1 MPSMWQKRQDSNPSH
16 SVLETE
22 NLVININVQAPKW
35 FMVNHQSSPLFA
47 QVTVKNFTASSLKA
61 GIFRCGGHALT
72 TPWHEP
78 LHDLMR
84 CGFAQQIKPNEV

>member
-22 NLVININVQAPKW
+22 ILVINIDVPAPKW

-47 QVTVKNFTASSLKA
+47 QVAVKNFYRQYPQSRYLSVRRTRLN
-61 GIFRCGGHALT
+61 HAL
-72 TPWHEP
+72 
-78 LHDLMR
+78 
-84 CGFAQQIKPNEV
+84 V

>member
-22 NLVININVQAPKW
+22 NLVINIDVQAPKW

-47 QVTVKNFTASSLKA
+47 QVSVSVAVKNFYRQYPQSRYLSLRRA
-61 GIFRCGGHALT
+61 RLNHAL
-72 TPWHEP
+72 
-78 LHDLMR
+78 
-84 CGFAQQIKPNEV
+84 A